1 MTRPRTSHNPAPA
14 TAACPHTPGM
24 LWGQTLPVAPSTS
37 DDFEARVEAAWRHLK
52 AGYFAA
58 EEHERLREVLGV
70 VIAKELSES
79 VQMDEPSRAASGG
92 RRG

>member
-1 MTRPRTSHNPAPA
+1 MTAKTK
-14 TAACPHTPGM
+14 AAHAFQGVGQYHHTPGM

-58 EEHERLREVLGV
+58 EEHERLREVLAEL
-70 VIAKELSES
+70 ITKE
-79 VQMDEPSRAASGG
+79 ASID
-92 RRG
+92 RTMTERPE